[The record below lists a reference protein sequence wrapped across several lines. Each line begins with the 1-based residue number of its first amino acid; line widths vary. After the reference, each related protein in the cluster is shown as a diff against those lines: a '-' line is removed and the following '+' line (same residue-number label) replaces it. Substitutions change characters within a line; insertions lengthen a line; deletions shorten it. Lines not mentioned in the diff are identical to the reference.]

1 MGALQYATL
10 TRPDIAS
17 SVYKLCHFLQAPTNI
32 QWKAVKRLSRYVK
45 HSFLWF
51 AVLFKFPAISD
62 SRFLVPMIKNLQV
75 VTLFT
80 KVII

>member
-10 TRPDIAS
+10 TRP
-17 SVYKLCHFLQAPTNI
+17 CQFLQAPTDI
-32 QWKAVKRLSRYVK
+32 QWKAVKRPLRYVK

-62 SRFLVPMIKNLQV
+62 SRFLDADRAGCSDDQNLQV

-80 KVII
+80 EVII